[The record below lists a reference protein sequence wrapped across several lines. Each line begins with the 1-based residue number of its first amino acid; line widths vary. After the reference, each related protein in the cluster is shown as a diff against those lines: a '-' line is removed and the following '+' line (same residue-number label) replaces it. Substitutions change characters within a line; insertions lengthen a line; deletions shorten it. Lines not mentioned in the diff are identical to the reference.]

1 MFYIGKAGSFLI
13 QEKRMEIIKKAL
25 TLSEED
31 YYTKHLSIINPMLP
45 KQLTPKEI
53 EVMGAFMALKGEIAS
68 VDRFGTT
75 CRKIVKTK
83 LGLSDGGLGNY
94 IKSLKEKGFILFN
107 SESIMYIP
115 KVLFADRE
123 SQGYMFKITKI

>member
-1 MFYIGKAGSFLI
+1 
-13 QEKRMEIIKKAL
+13 MEVIKKAL
-25 TLSEED
+25 LLEED
-31 YYTKHLSIINPMLP
+31 KYFTTHLSIINPMLP

-53 EVMGAFMALKGEIAS
+53 EVLGTFMSLKGDIAQ

-94 IKSLKEKGFILFN
+94 IKSLKDKGFIVKN
-107 SESIMYIP
+107 EEGIIEIP
-115 KVLFADRE
+115 KILFAE
-123 SQGYMFKITKI
+123 KSSQGYMFKIIVK